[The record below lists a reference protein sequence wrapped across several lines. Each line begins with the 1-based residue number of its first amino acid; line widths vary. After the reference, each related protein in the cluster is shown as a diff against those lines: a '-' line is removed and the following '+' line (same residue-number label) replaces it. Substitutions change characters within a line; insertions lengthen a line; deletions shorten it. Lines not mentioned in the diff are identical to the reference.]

1 MGERPKT
8 GDRIIFPEGLPAT
21 IRSVEN
27 ETVTYYGN
35 KGTFVLPLGKLTQAG
50 DIGPEW
56 WRVHPSR
63 QRDDESA

>member
-1 MGERPKT
+1 VAERPKT

-21 IRSVEN
+21 IRSVEG
-27 ETVTYYGN
+27 EKVTYYGN
-35 KGTFVLPLGKLTQAG
+35 KGTFVVPLGMLIHAV

-63 QRDDESA
+63 QREDESA